1 MTAVVE
7 PEQGHRHQQQHHED
21 DDKKDA
27 GIVSGSNESTLA
39 SVEENEQRERE
50 LTEIR
55 EHHILGAVPVIDSSR
70 TSAGARVGAAGAAVA
85 AAPTPP
91 ATAAAGPPP
100 QPAAAAAAP
109 TPRAT
114 AAAAPT
120 PVATPPQPA
129 AAAPTPR
136 ATAAVASAPPSG
148 KLSSKSKVAS
158 KKIDPKKAVFG
169 FFRK

>member
-55 EHHILGAVPVIDSSR
+55 EHHILGAVPVIDSSG

-91 ATAAAGPPP
+91 ATGAVGPPPVAAPP
-100 QPAAAAAAP
+100 QPAAAAAAGP
-109 TPRAT
+109 P
-114 AAAAPT
+114 
-120 PVATPPQPA
+120 PVATPPQPAAA

>member
-1 MTAVVE
+1 MTAAVE
-7 PEQGHRHQQQHHED
+7 PVSPPSEPHRHQQQHHED

-39 SVEENEQRERE
+39 SVADNEKRERE

-55 EHHILGAVPVIDSSR
+55 EHHILGVVPVIDSSG

-100 QPAAAAAAP
+100 VAAPPQPAA
-109 TPRAT
+109 
-114 AAAAPT
+114 
-120 PVATPPQPA
+120 A